1 MSQPRT
7 FRISSSNSFSPNR
20 SWLDRFRL
28 PSLPNYRREQLA
40 FLALIAPNFILFGVF
55 TFWPLIYNFYLSFTK
70 WNMIAP
76 TPTMIGLDN
85 YATMIQDP
93 IFWKVLGN
101 TVYLATGSIA
111 IRLVLALALALVLN
125 QKLAG
130 RDIYRAIIFSPTFT
144 TGAAVALVWTWIL
157 HKDLGLLRL
166 PLNLLGIA
174 SPNWLTDVNW
184 TIPALIIVTIWRGL
198 GYDMV
203 IFLAGLQSIP
213 AELYEAARVDGAE
226 RWSLFRHITLP
237 MLSPISFFLIVT
249 SIIGA
254 LQVFDLVA
262 VMTGGGPMNSSKVYV
277 YYVYENAFKFFKV
290 GYAAAL
296 SMVLFVITLAITIA
310 QTRLARRWVHY

>member
-1 MSQPRT
+1 MNQSSPIPPIQRLSFVRAALGMTRYQWTERLT
-7 FRISSSNSFSPNR
+7 F
-20 SWLDRFRL
+20 
-28 PSLPNYRREQLA
+28 LA
-40 FLALIAPNFILFGVF
+40 FIAPNFILFGVF

-70 WNMIAP
+70 WNMITPSP
-76 TPTMIGLDN
+76 TWIGLDN
-85 YATMIQDP
+85 YVTLIQDP
-93 IFWKVLGN
+93 IFWRVLWN
-101 TVYLATGSIA
+101 TVYLAAGSIT

-130 RDIYRAIIFSPTFT
+130 RDVYRAIIFSPTFT
-144 TGAAVALVWTWIL
+144 TGAAIALVWTWIF

-166 PLNLLGIA
+166 PLSWLGLP

-203 IFLAGLQSIP
+203 IFLAGLQGIP
-213 AELYEAARVDGAE
+213 AELYEAARVDGAG

-237 MLSPISFFLIVT
+237 LLSPITFFLIVT
-249 SIIGA
+249 SIINA
-254 LQVFDLVA
+254 LQVFDIVA
-262 VMTGGGPMNSSKVYV
+262 VMTQGGPMNSSKVYV

-296 SMVLFVITLAITIA
+296 SIVLFVITLVITIF
-310 QTRLARRWVHY
+310 QTRLSRRWVHY

>member
-1 MSQPRT
+1 MSSQT
-7 FRISSSNSFSPNR
+7 
-20 SWLDRFRL
+20 RL
-28 PSLPNYRREQLA
+28 PNQSWVAGFPIPKLTHQRSERLA
-40 FLALIAPNFILFGVF
+40 FLALIAPNFILFGIF

-70 WNMIAP
+70 WNLIAP
-76 TPTMIGLDN
+76 APTMIGLDN
-85 YATMIQDP
+85 YAAMTADP

-101 TVYLATGSIA
+101 TIYLATGSIA
-111 IRLVLALALALVLN
+111 IRLVLALVLALVLN

-166 PLNLLGIA
+166 PLNFLGIV
-174 SPNWLTDVNW
+174 SPNWLSDVNW
-184 TIPALIIVTIWRGL
+184 TIPALIIVTVWKGM

-213 AELYEAARVDGAE
+213 AELYEAARVDGAG

-237 MLSPISFFLIVT
+237 LLSPITFFLIVT
-249 SIIGA
+249 SILGA
-254 LQVFDLVA
+254 LQVFDIVA

-277 YYVYENAFKFFKV
+277 YYVYENAFKFFKI

-296 SMVLFVITLAITIA
+296 STVLFLIMLAITIF
-310 QTRLARRWVHY
+310 QTRLSQRWVHY

>member
-1 MSQPRT
+1 MSRVPFIKPTR
-7 FRISSSNSFSPNR
+7 R
-20 SWLDRFRL
+20 
-28 PSLPNYRREQLA
+28 PSLLHSALGLTHYQRAERLT

-70 WNMIAP
+70 WNMITPSP
-76 TPTMIGLDN
+76 TWIGLDN
-85 YATMIQDP
+85 YATLIQDP
-93 IFWKVLGN
+93 IFWRVLWN
-101 TVYLATGSIA
+101 TVYLATGSIT

-130 RDIYRAIIFSPTFT
+130 RDVYRAIIFSPTFT
-144 TGAAVALVWTWIL
+144 TGAAIALVWTWIF

-166 PLNLLGIA
+166 PLSWVGLP
-174 SPNWLTDVNW
+174 SPNWLADVNW

-203 IFLAGLQSIP
+203 IFLAGLQGIP
-213 AELYEAARVDGAE
+213 AELYEAARVDGAG

-237 MLSPISFFLIVT
+237 LLSPITFFLVVT

-254 LQVFDLVA
+254 LQVFDIVA
-262 VMTGGGPMNSSKVYV
+262 VMTAGGPMNSSKVYV

-296 SMVLFVITLAITIA
+296 SIVLFIITLAITIF
-310 QTRLARRWVHY
+310 QTRLSRRWVHY